1 MENVSSTSNAE
12 GCVMA
17 LKGHVDSNNAAEVEA
32 TIQVERTAHPEG
44 NLTLDAQL
52 LDYISSAGLRV
63 ILRLSKNEPS
73 LCLVNVSSAV
83 YEVLEMTGFAEMI
96 PVEKAYRVL
105 SVEGC
110 EMIGQGSNGK
120 VYRLD
125 PDTIIKVYNNPDA
138 LPDIRR
144 ERELARK
151 AFVKGIPTAIPYDV
165 VKVGAGY
172 GSVFEL
178 LSAKSFSKL
187 LKEDPSRQ
195 DELAQ
200 LFVDLLKKIHS
211 TEVQPGDL
219 PCFKDGALVWADFLQ
234 KYLSPSD
241 GAKLLRLMKEVP
253 DVHRM
258 MHGDYHTKN
267 VMMQGKDVLL
277 IDMDTLSYGHPIFE
291 IAGMYLS
298 FVGFG
303 ELDPEG
309 AGAFLGIPYEQSC
322 AFFTKSMQ
330 LYLGTTDSKLIQT
343 VVDKARLIGYSRLA
357 RRTIRRIGFEDEKGK
372 ALIEHCLKNISIL
385 LVKTDSLAF

>member
-1 MENVSSTSNAE
+1 MPKASAIF
-12 GCVMA
+12 
-17 LKGHVDSNNAAEVEA
+17 L
-32 TIQVERTAHPEG
+32 
-44 NLTLDAQL
+44 
-52 LDYISSAGLRV
+52 ISSGV
-63 ILRLSKNEPS
+63 GVKSPLSQS
-73 LCLVNVSSAV
+73 ATVNVVTES
-83 YEVLEMTGFAEMI
+83 FA
-96 PVEKAYRVL
+96 
-105 SVEGC
+105 
-110 EMIGQGSNGK
+110 
-120 VYRLD
+120 
-125 PDTIIKVYNNPDA
+125 
-138 LPDIRR
+138 
-144 ERELARK
+144 
-151 AFVKGIPTAIPYDV
+151 
-165 VKVGAGY
+165 
-172 GSVFEL
+172 
-178 LSAKSFSKL
+178 AKSTGESFL
-187 LKEDPSRQ
+187 TSR
-195 DELAQ
+195 A
-200 LFVDLLKKIHS
+200 
-211 TEVQPGDL
+211 
-219 PCFKDGALVWADFLQ
+219 ALID
-234 KYLSPSD
+234 SPIF
-241 GAKLLRLMKEVP
+241 MKEVP

-322 AFFTKSMQ
+322 AFFAKSMQ